1 MKSTQYIKWDKLKD
15 IPFSECEIKE
25 DEDNLDIDVYHNGE
39 LVFHDYNHMGHYF
52 KTAVELFR
60 TIINKKASWVNLAN
74 LWTLRD
80 CIRENY
86 NHCLELDYM
95 IFDERPLTK
104 KKLFDFQREI
114 MDVDPYATV

>member
-1 MKSTQYIKWDKLKD
+1 MKSTQYIKWDKLKN
-15 IPFSECEIKE
+15 IPFSDCEIKE

-52 KTAVELFR
+52 EIAVELFR
-60 TIINKKASWVNLAN
+60 TISNKRASWVNLAN

-104 KKLFDFQREI
+104 KKLFAFRKEI
-114 MDVDPYATV
+114 MDVDPYASV